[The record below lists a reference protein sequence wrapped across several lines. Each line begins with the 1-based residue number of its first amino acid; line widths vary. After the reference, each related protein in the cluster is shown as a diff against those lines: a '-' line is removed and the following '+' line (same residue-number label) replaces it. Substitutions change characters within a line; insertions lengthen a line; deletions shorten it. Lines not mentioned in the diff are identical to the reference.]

1 MMTRLIAMRIATVL
15 PVLLVVAT
23 IVFVLLRLSPG
34 DPAQVLAG
42 ENATPEA
49 LSNIRQELGLDR
61 SLPVQ
66 YVTWLVEM
74 AHGNFGT
81 SVLSRVPVLT
91 LIRDR
96 LEPTMVLALSAI
108 VITVLLAVPLGAL
121 AAWRHNSWID
131 RGVMVL
137 SVIGF
142 SVPAFVIGYVLI
154 LLLAV
159 KTDLFPVQGYVSPLS
174 DPLAAA
180 RHLFLPSVTLA
191 LVFMALI
198 ARVTRSSVLEVLG
211 EDFVRTARAKGNRP
225 TRVLWRHVLPNAAV
239 PIITVVG
246 LGLALL
252 ISGVV
257 VTESVFNIPGVGRL
271 TIDAILARDY
281 PVVQGLMLF
290 FASIFIGVNLLID
303 IAYVIVDPRIRY

>member
-1 MMTRLIAMRIATVL
+1 MMLRLIALRVATVL
-15 PVLLVVAT
+15 PVILVVAT
-23 IVFVLLRLSPG
+23 IVFLLLRLSPG

-49 LSNIRQELGLDR
+49 LANIRADLGLDR

-66 YVTWLVEM
+66 YLAWLGEM
-74 AHGNFGT
+74 AQGNFGT
-81 SVLSRVPVLT
+81 SVLSRMPVLD

-96 LEPTMVLALSAI
+96 LEPTLMLALSAI
-108 VITVLLAVPLGAL
+108 LITVLFAVPLGAI
-121 AAWRHNSWID
+121 AAWRHNTWID
-131 RGVMVL
+131 RAVMAL

-159 KTDLFPVQGYVSPLS
+159 KSDIFPVQGYVSPFQ

-180 RHLFLPSVTLA
+180 RHLALPSITLA

-211 EDFVRTARAKGNRP
+211 EDFVRTARAKGNNGA
-225 TRVLWRHVLPNAAV
+225 RVLWRHALPNAAV
-239 PIITVVG
+239 PIITVTG